1 MEKKMSG
8 NFSLKTKLKK
18 LCISGL
24 LVVAPFVSQAQ
35 TPGIVVKA
43 IHFEHENLMRPMHD
57 MMNKIY
63 AIKMSGDF
71 DTDYSAIM
79 REFQQ
84 GGISLSKVYQFS
96 GEDSKLLENARVNAV
111 QLKEEQRL
119 LKGCVLKGTK
129 TTSATKE
136 PNDMMSVLNF
146 MMKRME
152 QYGQSGNLD
161 YDYAVIMNTY
171 DWANSELAKAEL
183 RHGQNDELKNRS
195 AEIVE
200 GSYCRNN
207 TLTEWADKT
216 VAEK

>member
-18 LCISGL
+18 LCIGGL

-43 IHFEHENLMRPMHD
+43 IHFEHENLIRPMHD

-63 AIKMSGDF
+63 TIKMTGNF
-71 DTDYSAIM
+71 DKDYSAIM
-79 REFQQ
+79 HEFQQ

-119 LKGCVLKGTK
+119 LKGCVLKDK
-129 TTSATKE
+129 TTNTVKE
-136 PNDMMSVLNF
+136 PNDMMGILNF
-146 MMKRME
+146 MMKRIE
-152 QYGQSGNLD
+152 QYGRSGNLD

-171 DWANSELAKAEL
+171 DWANSELAKEEL

-216 VAEK
+216 IVKK